1 MTYTAAFS
9 ASTPTRRR
17 ERLSRARLVILM
29 IREMAL
35 SNDEMAE
42 VIADLSHSLN
52 MRENPIIAESETEA
66 ESEESDSDDEE
77 YDENASD
84 DENESDDEEYD
95 ENASDDENE
104 SDDEEYDENASDDE
118 EETSSGNHDED
129 ESNEIHNVH
138 PSTLV
143 LVGGVATFLKDIED
157 EDIDRMTNEEVR
169 VYSQFVRRCEDD
181 TDIESGNEIWEDIS

>member
-17 ERLSRARLVILM
+17 ESLPRARLVLLM

-66 ESEESDSDDEE
+66 ELEESDSDDEE

-84 DENESDDEEYD
+84 DENDSDDEEYD
-95 ENASDDENE
+95 ENASDDEN
-104 SDDEEYDENASDDE
+104 SDDENASDDE
-118 EETSSGNHDED
+118 MR
-129 ESNEIHNVH
+129 
-138 PSTLV
+138 
-143 LVGGVATFLKDIED
+143 ATMKN
-157 EDIDRMTNEEVR
+157 MTKMPAV
-169 VYSQFVRRCEDD
+169 VRRKPRL
-181 TDIESGNEIWEDIS
+181 EIMTRMKVMNFIMFILQHWLSWVELQNS

>member
-17 ERLSRARLVILM
+17 ERLPRARLVLLM

-66 ESEESDSDDEE
+66 ESDESDSDDEE
-77 YDENASD
+77 YCDL
-84 DENESDDEEYD
+84 
-95 ENASDDENE
+95 
-104 SDDEEYDENASDDE
+104 E
-118 EETSSGNHDED
+118 EESVERFVG
-129 ESNEIHNVH
+129 SNNIISALDSVIDAYTYAH
-138 PSTLV
+138 P
-143 LVGGVATFLKDIED
+143 E
-157 EDIDRMTNEEVR
+157 
-169 VYSQFVRRCEDD
+169 
-181 TDIESGNEIWEDIS
+181 